1 MKNIKIFCMLLASLV
16 ALSGCSKSDNN
27 GGKNP
32 GKETLVGEWHMVS
45 WTGAT
50 ATADIY
56 ISFTEEGT
64 FDLYQRFITPGYV
77 HYSGK
82 YTYSNDKLSGVYSDN
97 QPWASEYD
105 AFFSTDGRM
114 TLTSLSSTG
123 DVSVYEKTSIPQEIL
138 SGEMSASTQSR
149 AGEEESPRFL

>member
-56 ISFTEEGT
+56 IWYTE
-64 FDLYQRFITPGYV
+64 D
-77 HYSGK
+77 
-82 YTYSNDKLSGVYSDN
+82 
-97 QPWASEYD
+97 
-105 AFFSTDGRM
+105 
-114 TLTSLSSTG
+114 
-123 DVSVYEKTSIPQEIL
+123 
-138 SGEMSASTQSR
+138 
-149 AGEEESPRFL
+149 

>member
-50 ATADIY
+50 ATAR
-56 ISFTEEGT
+56 G
-64 FDLYQRFITPGYV
+64 
-77 HYSGK
+77 
-82 YTYSNDKLSGVYSDN
+82 
-97 QPWASEYD
+97 
-105 AFFSTDGRM
+105 
-114 TLTSLSSTG
+114 
-123 DVSVYEKTSIPQEIL
+123 
-138 SGEMSASTQSR
+138 
-149 AGEEESPRFL
+149 

>member
-77 HYSGK
+77 P
-82 YTYSNDKLSGVYSDN
+82 L
-97 QPWASEYD
+97 
-105 AFFSTDGRM
+105 
-114 TLTSLSSTG
+114 
-123 DVSVYEKTSIPQEIL
+123 
-138 SGEMSASTQSR
+138 
-149 AGEEESPRFL
+149 